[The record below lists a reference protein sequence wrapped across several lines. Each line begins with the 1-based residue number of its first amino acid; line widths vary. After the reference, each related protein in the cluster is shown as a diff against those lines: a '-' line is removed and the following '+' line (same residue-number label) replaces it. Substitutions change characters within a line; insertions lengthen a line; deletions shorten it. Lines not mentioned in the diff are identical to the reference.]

1 VRRFWT
7 PDRIAGR
14 GWVRRE
20 DPGHHPMPG
29 NDPAAPRRRLA
40 ILCCMDCRV
49 DPLEALGLR
58 PGDAHVLRNAGARPT
73 ADVTRSLAQSQNVLG
88 TRQVLV
94 MGHTDCRALEVPG
107 DPGRSVRHTVRQLAA
122 CEDIPHRAAVRGV
135 VLDIDEGVL
144 LPP

>member
-1 VRRFWT
+1 MRRFWT

-14 GWVRRE
+14 GAVHRE
-20 DPGHHPMPG
+20 HTEHHPMPG
-29 NDPAAPRRRLA
+29 SDPAAPRRRLA

-49 DPLEALGLR
+49 DPLEVLGLR
-58 PGDAHVLRNAGARPT
+58 PEDAHVLRNAGARPT
-73 ADVTRSLAQSQNVLG
+73 RDVARSLAQSQLALG

-107 DPGRSVRHTVRQLAA
+107 DPGRSVRQAVRKISAS
-122 CEDIPHRAAVRGV
+122 EEIPHRAAVRGV

-144 LPP
+144 LPA